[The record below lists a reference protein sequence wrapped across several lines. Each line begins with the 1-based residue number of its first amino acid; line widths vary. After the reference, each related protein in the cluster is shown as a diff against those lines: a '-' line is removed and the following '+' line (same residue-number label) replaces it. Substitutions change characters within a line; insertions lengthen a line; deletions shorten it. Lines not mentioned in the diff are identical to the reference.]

1 MPAASARTK
10 CACVVT
16 TISQVNLVCRQR
28 PARSKVL
35 AHGHQAGR
43 QVQCAWGYFRDAN
56 TGAGQGI
63 IPIPNRDG
71 GSTPPSC
78 RVWVASIEAMQRTL
92 NPQSTVRIRGN
103 SPAFALRA
111 SARQANRKVD
121 AALARRSA

>member
-63 IPIPNRDG
+63 TDLAAAVQLRL
-71 GSTPPSC
+71 
-78 RVWVASIEAMQRTL
+78 RVAVVFGLQ
-92 NPQSTVRIRGN
+92 
-103 SPAFALRA
+103 AL
-111 SARQANRKVD
+111 Q
-121 AALARRSA
+121 